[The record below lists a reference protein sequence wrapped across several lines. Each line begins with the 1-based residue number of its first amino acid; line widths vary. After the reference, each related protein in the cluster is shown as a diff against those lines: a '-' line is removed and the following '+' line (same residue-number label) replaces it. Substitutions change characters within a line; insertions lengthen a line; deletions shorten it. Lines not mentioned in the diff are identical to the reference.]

1 MSINSVNPYANN
13 GQLSQLE
20 QELLWEFA
28 KLSDKVKRAAN
39 LAKLTAESPNESLL
53 AELRT
58 LEKRMGLVLTLV
70 KASVWAVIVDSQAAE
85 EARQQQSAESA
96 PEISFF
102 WLWDLHTGR
111 EAFCDKS
118 PVDFIHGCGVMV
130 MGPHYRYL
138 VSKITI
144 FLAALHAIH
153 LNM

>member
-1 MSINSVNPYANN
+1 MSINLVNPYANN

-96 PEISFF
+96 PEISYNETRS
-102 WLWDLHTGR
+102 WEDSIMR
-111 EAFCDKS
+111 
-118 PVDFIHGCGVMV
+118 
-130 MGPHYRYL
+130 
-138 VSKITI
+138 
-144 FLAALHAIH
+144 
-153 LNM
+153 

>member
-96 PEISFF
+96 PEISFLALGPAHRQGRQQGTLL
-102 WLWDLHTGR
+102 LWIRGMMIMVNYRQCLKSRSIFRASLACHT
-111 EAFCDKS
+111 
-118 PVDFIHGCGVMV
+118 P
-130 MGPHYRYL
+130 
-138 VSKITI
+138 
-144 FLAALHAIH
+144 
-153 LNM
+153 

>member
-1 MSINSVNPYANN
+1 MSINTVNPYENN
-13 GQLSQLE
+13 SQLSQLE

-28 KLSDKVKRAAN
+28 KLSDKVKRAAS

-96 PEISFF
+96 PEISHNETRS
-102 WLWDLHTGR
+102 WD
-111 EAFCDKS
+111 DS
-118 PVDFIHGCGVMV
+118 IMQ
-130 MGPHYRYL
+130 
-138 VSKITI
+138 
-144 FLAALHAIH
+144 
-153 LNM
+153 